1 MPGGY
6 KLLAHLYAA
15 ESLIL
20 QDKVGL
26 YNVCVMHI
34 AHTAGRFHTNVSQV
48 GDALVHLDPDL
59 VTSVEVGALV
69 PITLQNSIPSCSLH
83 Y

>member
-1 MPGGY
+1 M
-6 KLLAHLYAA
+6 LCH
-15 ESLIL
+15 
-20 QDKVGL
+20 
-26 YNVCVMHI
+26 

-48 GDALVHLDPDL
+48 GEALVHLDPDL